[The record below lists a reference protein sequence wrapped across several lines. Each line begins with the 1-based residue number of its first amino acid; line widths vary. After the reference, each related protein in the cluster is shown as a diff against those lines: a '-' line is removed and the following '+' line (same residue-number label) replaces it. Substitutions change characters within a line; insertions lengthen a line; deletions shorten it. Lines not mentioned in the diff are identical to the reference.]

1 MPRVVNGLHGRL
13 AHQARRADHAIE
25 PRERDHLQDGRNAST
40 FLADAFSPGTKELDL
55 ARRVAPVAELV
66 LETLD
71 ANGITR
77 AVRSHLRHQKAGQA
91 GLDIGEYQPGI
102 AHRRREKPFMADE
115 LIAADR
121 KSVV

>member
-25 PRERDHLQDGRNAST
+25 PRERDHSQDGRNAST

-71 ANGITR
+71 ATGITR
-77 AVRSHLRHQKAGQA
+77 AVRSNRRHQNAGNA
-91 GLDIGEYQPGI
+91 RLDLSEYQQGI
-102 AHRRREKPFMADE
+102 QARTNA
-115 LIAADR
+115 
-121 KSVV
+121 